1 MWKVKFIIYIHLK
14 QFQFFLSEIIC
25 FNGYVRIIIEVIIN
39 LIIIINLFQ
48 FGLENSKKWKI
59 TFTNSR
65 QRLEKG
71 KIIEKI

>member
-1 MWKVKFIIYIHLK
+1 M
-14 QFQFFLSEIIC
+14 C
-25 FNGYVRIIIEVIIN
+25 IIIEVIIN

-59 TFTNSR
+59 TLTNWR